1 MSHLNL
7 LLHLMNQR
15 TSIQE
20 AQMERA
26 AALILA
32 GALVLIA
39 VALMLL

>member
-15 TSIQE
+15 TSVQE

-26 AALILA
+26 AGLILV
-32 GALVLIA
+32 GALLLIA
-39 VALMLL
+39 VVLMLL